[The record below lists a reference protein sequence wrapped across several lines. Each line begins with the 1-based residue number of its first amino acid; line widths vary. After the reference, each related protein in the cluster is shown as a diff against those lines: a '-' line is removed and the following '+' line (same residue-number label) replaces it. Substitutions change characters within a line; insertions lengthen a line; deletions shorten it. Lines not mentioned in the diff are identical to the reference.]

1 MFGKGLL
8 VGFGFGFEILLSG
21 CGREARRLCRLEP
34 RRLCHVWQANHQKH
48 PFQLKKEIRRGE
60 ISKKGTGFFW
70 WGACG
75 LARTGGAAQGYTF
88 VLKWVRAI
96 S

>member
-60 ISKKGTGFFW
+60 ISKMQRVFPVGRVP
-70 WGACG
+70 ALLEQAAG
-75 LARTGGAAQGYTF
+75 LQHF
-88 VLKWVRAI
+88 VLKWVRAV

>member
-34 RRLCHVWQANHQKH
+34 RRLCHV
-48 PFQLKKEIRRGE
+48 
-60 ISKKGTGFFW
+60 
-70 WGACG
+70 
-75 LARTGGAAQGYTF
+75 
-88 VLKWVRAI
+88 
-96 S
+96 